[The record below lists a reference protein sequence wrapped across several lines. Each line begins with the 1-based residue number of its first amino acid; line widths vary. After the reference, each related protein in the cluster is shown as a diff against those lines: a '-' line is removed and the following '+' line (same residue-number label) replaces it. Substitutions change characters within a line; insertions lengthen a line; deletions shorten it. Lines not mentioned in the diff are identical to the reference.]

1 MQDTDTVQK
10 IAVFDF
16 CETLA
21 DFQTA
26 NAFVDFV
33 RHNTKSFGIRSRNL
47 ICVLLFKSQV
57 VKILNTITSHKYSI
71 GKLIKLWQLKG
82 LSHDKVDELAN
93 RFYKERVEPHLI
105 DATINRLRLL
115 KKDGYKVGLSSGGYD
130 VYLKYFANDY
140 ELDFVQC
147 SVIAFKNGL
156 CTGRID
162 GVDCMRK
169 EKVNRLTCTFGEGTN
184 AIAFSDSKSDLPM
197 LQWASQGVVISRGGH
212 QQWMEKYNLQEI
224 IW

>member
-33 RHNTKSFGIRSRNL
+33 RHNTKSLGIRLKNF
-47 ICVLLFKSQV
+47 ICVLLFKFQV
-57 VKILNTITSHKYSI
+57 VKILNAITSHKYSI
-71 GKLIKLWQLKG
+71 GKLIKLWQLRG
-82 LSHDKVDELAN
+82 LTQNNVEELAYG
-93 RFYKERVEPHLI
+93 FYKERVEPHLI
-105 DATINRLRLL
+105 GVTIDRLRQL

-130 VYLKYFANDY
+130 VYLKYFAKDY
-140 ELDFVQC
+140 ELDFVQS

-156 CTGRID
+156 CTGYID

-169 EKVNRLTCTFGEGTN
+169 EKVNRLTNSFGEGTN
-184 AIAFSDSKSDLPM
+184 AIAFSDSKSDLPL

-212 QQWMEKYNLQEI
+212 QQWVEKYNLQEI

>member
-1 MQDTDTVQK
+1 MQDNATQS

-33 RHNTKSFGIRSRNL
+33 RHNTTSFGIRLRNFVYVFL
-47 ICVLLFKSQV
+47 VKFQV
-57 VKILNTITSHKYSI
+57 VKILNIITSHKYSI
-71 GKLIKLWQLKG
+71 GKLIKLWQLRG
-82 LSHDKVDELAN
+82 LSHEKVDELAY

-105 DATINRLRLL
+105 EVMINRLIQL
-115 KKDGYKVGLSSGGYD
+115 KEDGYKVGLSSGGYD
-130 VYLKYFANDY
+130 VYLKYFARDY

-147 SVIAFKNGL
+147 SVIAFKNGS
-156 CTGRID
+156 CTGRLD
-162 GVDCMRK
+162 GMDCMRA
-169 EKVNRLTCTFGEGTN
+169 EKVNRLTRSFGNGAN
-184 AIAFSDSKSDLPM
+184 AIAFSDSKSDLPL
-197 LQWASQGVVISRGGH
+197 LQWASQGVVISRGVH
-212 QQWMEKYNLQEI
+212 QQWAEKYNLQEI